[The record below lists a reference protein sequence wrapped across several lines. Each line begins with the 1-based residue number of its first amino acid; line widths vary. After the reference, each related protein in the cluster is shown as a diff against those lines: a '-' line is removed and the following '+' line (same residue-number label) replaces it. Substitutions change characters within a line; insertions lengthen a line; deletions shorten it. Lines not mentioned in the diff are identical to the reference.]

1 MATPAPEL
9 TRPQIQPSISY
20 FDHRTVGKNVKR
32 WVWFPGDTIIA
43 GRKQDIDWLRYG
55 GEETTSPCLQKY
67 GRGFVPRGLSAMLE
81 LGGEPL
87 PTKHLGEMAAVA
99 WSGIALNEEIIKSN
113 LSFVPV
119 YPGDAL
125 ATLRAYYM
133 NDQGLRRG
141 LDEDSA
147 LLGKEWEECHNRQ
160 GTGILDVIER
170 AMYSDGME
178 PTLRG
183 LEDQIRFAR
192 IDDNRVDI
200 GKLKEDRLR
209 MCSEFRLW
217 GETKL
222 AQEHANL
229 KLGTKGE
236 WVYAYS
242 PLAELLLVQLEIS
255 RQDQPLAEM
264 AKMHRDLMTREP
276 QPTGMSAQDM
286 ELIERRFEERM
297 EERLAAA
304 RAAWDKEHAEQR
316 KQEAK
321 VSYACDYCGKEFDS
335 AAGKTMHM
343 NRHCTERPD
352 QS

>member
-1 MATPAPEL
+1 MATPAIEL
-9 TRPQIQPSISY
+9 TRPQIQPSINY

-43 GRKQDIDWLRYG
+43 GRKQDIDWLAYG

-87 PTKHLGEMAAVA
+87 PMKHLGEMQSVA
-99 WSGIALNEEIIKSN
+99 WSGIALNEETIKSN
-113 LSFVPV
+113 FGFIPV
-119 YPGDAL
+119 YPGDGL

-147 LLGKEWEECHNRQ
+147 LIGKEWEECHNAS

-170 AMYSDGME
+170 DMYGDGIE

-183 LEDQIRFAR
+183 LEDQIRHLKTQETR
-192 IDDNRVDI
+192 IDI

-209 MCSEFRLW
+209 MCGEFRLW

-229 KLGTKGE
+229 KLGTKAE

-242 PLAELLLVQLEIS
+242 PLGELLLVQLEVT

-264 AKMHRDLMTREP
+264 AKMHRDMMSREP
-276 QPTGMSAQDM
+276 AAPQGMSAQDM
-286 ELIERRFEERM
+286 EILERRFEERI
-297 EERLAAA
+297 EERLQRAREADQRRIAELEAQVAQARQPEAAA
-304 RAAWDKEHAEQR
+304 TTATDPASVPEPPRPAG
-316 KQEAK
+316 AK
-321 VSYACDYCGKEFDS
+321 KPA
-335 AAGKTMHM
+335 
-343 NRHCTERPD
+343 R
-352 QS
+352 